1 MRGLENWMHWSWH
14 NTAHTE
20 KKVYEQCWGFV
31 FSDSIS
37 PRHTRK
43 LKNTKFSTLNSYENR
58 RSRSMWNLVE
68 TMLKTKGEKR
78 CTSHYPIRRQ
88 SRDITEARFHI
99 CQVITTKKRKN
110 GISAMPRSIL
120 RISIWNFNVVFGPN
134 VHTNGKPGLYIYIFH
149 SSYGRFCIFRIFISA
164 ISLGQKKKEKKA
176 WLLVCWFVHNQHRV
190 KKSHPNTLYW
200 AGHGQSTSLAA
211 TWLAHLVP
219 KL

>member
-1 MRGLENWMHWSWH
+1 MLRFCFFRLDLAETYAKTQKHQIFH
-14 NTAHTE
+14 
-20 KKVYEQCWGFV
+20 
-31 FSDSIS
+31 
-37 PRHTRK
+37 
-43 LKNTKFSTLNSYENR
+43 TKFVWKSSFPINVKFGGDDAEDKRRKTMHVSLPNSPPITRYY
-58 RSRSMWNLVE
+58 RSSIPYI
-68 TMLKTKGEKR
+68 
-78 CTSHYPIRRQ
+78 S
-88 SRDITEARFHI
+88 
-99 CQVITTKKRKN
+99 QVITTKKRKN